1 MNAIEP
7 TEPPTTQPPAQN
19 QKRGAKKGRPNKSK
33 GAGSK
38 SGSFVPASGPLTA
51 KEACA
56 LLGCHYQTFLY
67 RERRGDITPYL
78 RVKNF
83 KFYYREDVLRLARQK
98 PVKNKP
104 HYTKRA
110 KNTGGANEIVISNQ
124 PEPAVIVRTEPEQP
138 VSLWSKIK
146 NLFSAF
152 AAK

>member
-1 MNAIEP
+1 MNEIKP
-7 TEPPTTQPPAQN
+7 TEPPTTKPPAQN

-33 GAGSK
+33 SAGK
-38 SGSFVPASGPLTA
+38 RCETIVPASGPLTV

-83 KFYYREDVLRLARQK
+83 KFYHREDVLLLARQK

-104 HYTKRA
+104 HYTKR
-110 KNTGGANEIVISNQ
+110 V
-124 PEPAVIVRTEPEQP
+124 PAVVVPPETTSQQQT
-138 VSLWSKIK
+138 VWQWFFTFMRRLCS
-146 NLFSAF
+146 
-152 AAK
+152 